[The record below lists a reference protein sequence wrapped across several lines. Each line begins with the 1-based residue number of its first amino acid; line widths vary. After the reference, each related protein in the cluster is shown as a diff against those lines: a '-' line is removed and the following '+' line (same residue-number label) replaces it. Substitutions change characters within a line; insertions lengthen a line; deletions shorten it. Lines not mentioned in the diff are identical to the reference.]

1 MANRLQ
7 TLFGSS
13 DTVLALAP
21 MEGVMDYSFRQIITK
36 FEGIDFC
43 VTEFMRVT
51 SSLHPESL
59 FLKYCPELKTN
70 SKTSSGVPVIYQLLG
85 SDKNCL
91 AENAARAVELG
102 AFGIDLNFGCPARTV
117 NRHDGGASL
126 LKTPERVYKAI
137 ESVRAAV
144 PPHIPVSAKMRLGFD
159 NPATCLDVAPLVEA
173 AGADWLTVH
182 CRTKVDG
189 YKPGAKW
196 EWIQKIK
203 EVSRIPLIVNGDID
217 STESFEK
224 CKLTTES
231 NHFMIG
237 RASLSNPLVFSEI
250 KKAQRSQAS
259 WEETQAMLKP
269 FFDLSSSTVSPWYAQ
284 ARTKQWLNILRSKH
298 TGATELFQRVKT
310 ITNPAEFIQHL

>member
-1 MANRLQ
+1 MAHKLQ
-7 TLFGSS
+7 DLFGHT

-21 MEGVMDYSFRQIITK
+21 MEGVMDYSFRQIITQ
-36 FEGIDFC
+36 FDGIDFC

-59 FLKYCPELKTN
+59 FLKYCPELKSN
-70 SKTSSGVPVIYQLLG
+70 SRTLSGVPVVYQLLG
-85 SDKNCL
+85 SDRNCL

-126 LKTPERVYKAI
+126 LKTPERVFKAI
-137 ESVRAAV
+137 ESVRSAV
-144 PPHIPVSAKMRLGFD
+144 PSHIPVSVKMRLGFD
-159 NPATCLDVAPLVEA
+159 NPATCLEVAPLVEA

-196 EWIQKIK
+196 EWINKIK
-203 EVSRIPLIVNGDID
+203 EVTRIPLIVNGDID
-217 STESFEK
+217 SPDSFNK
-224 CKLTTES
+224 CKLATDG
-231 NHFMIG
+231 NYFMIG

-250 KKAQRSQAS
+250 KNSKVSLTS
-259 WEETQAMLKP
+259 WKETQALIKP
-269 FFDLSSSTVSPWYAQ
+269 FFDLSSSCVSPWYAQ

-298 TGATELFQRVKT
+298 HEASELFQRVKT
-310 ITNPAEFIQHL
+310 ITNPAEFIQNL